1 MFHALTDG
9 TGATEFLRELVKNY
23 LYLMH
28 EKDGLENV
36 ILTEQV
42 SDSKRSGGGWF
53 WSVTT
58 IQMSVA
64 RERKKIMLIKIRRES
79 KEYENFRLA
88 RRLPQ

>member
-1 MFHALTDG
+1 M
-9 TGATEFLRELVKNY
+9 RELVKNY

-36 ILTEQV
+36 ILTEQDLTV
-42 SDSKRSGGGWF
+42 KDQEEDGF
-53 WSVTT
+53 DVVTT

-64 RERKKIMLIKIRRES
+64 RERKRIMLIRFAGRVRNMK
-79 KEYENFRLA
+79 NFRLE